1 MSAAICTSRSNRDG
15 GFMGLEASSS
25 QLDAQEV
32 RKRRREAYL
41 VLPLGILFLVFTWI
55 QYKLFDIS
63 QALPFVHAVFFFGLV
78 NFNIILFLLLFF
90 LIFRNI
96 VKVFAERQGG
106 VIGSSL
112 KAKLIAAFVVFS
124 FVPTVLMFLVSVF
137 YINNSFDKWFSEK
150 MAGVLKNSLEV
161 TNAYYLN
168 AKKKN
173 YHFASRIASDLQRT
187 RHPTKKILQ
196 ELQTK
201 YSVDAVEFYPGL
213 FGAREI
219 AIAPEEGLP
228 DLPKV
233 SLEFLKKG
241 IEAQSEASTIHHFGE
256 GNLVRVIVP
265 FSNDGAIVVSS
276 FVPLSLISRMNDI
289 TSAYED
295 FRDVNPLEYPLK
307 SIYLII
313 LVLMSL
319 VIFLGATWFGIYL
332 ARQLSIPLE
341 ELGEATARVAKGD
354 FRVVNTISGSK
365 EINRLIHS
373 FNTMTTTLQQ
383 TLSRL
388 DEHTRY
394 VEVVLSNVTTG
405 VISVD
410 HRGVITMINRRASQ
424 LLEIEAEGYLGKR
437 SKDIASLPVSD
448 VFRELKPDLE
458 HRTINNLQK
467 EIRIQVRD
475 REIPLQ
481 TTLSILHDD
490 AGRVLGKVLVFDD
503 LSPVLNAQRAAAW
516 TEVARRIAHE
526 IKNPLTPIRLAAQR
540 IQRKFGAQISDPA
553 FSECVEMIINQVDD
567 IKVLVNEFSNFAR
580 MPQVQPRRG
589 DFNRTVEDALKVFR
603 ESNLNLRF
611 VFTPDVLLPLFNFDP
626 EQMGRVVKNLI
637 DNSIA
642 ALKNVV
648 GGQIEIRTQFELQ
661 LRLVRLTISDNGIGI
676 PKGIRDR
683 IFEPY
688 VTSKSQGTGLGL
700 AIVKR
705 TVEDHNGFIRA
716 LPNSPQ
722 GTKIIVELPVQDITT
737 TLFAGEETV

>member
-1 MSAAICTSRSNRDG
+1 
-15 GFMGLEASSS
+15 MGQQTEVGV
-25 QLDAQEV
+25 LDAQEV

-41 VLPLGILFLVFTWI
+41 VLPLGILFLIFTWI

-90 LIFRNI
+90 LIFRNV
-96 VKVFAERQGG
+96 VKVFAERQSG

-173 YHFASRIASDLQRT
+173 YHFASRIASDLTTGGR
-187 RHPTKKILQ
+187 PTKKSLQ
-196 ELQTK
+196 ELQKK

-213 FGAREI
+213 FGSREI
-219 AIAPEEGLP
+219 AIAAEEGLP
-228 DLPKV
+228 ELPKV

-241 IEAQSEASTIHHFGE
+241 VESRSEASTIHHFGE

-265 FSNDGAIVVSS
+265 YARDGAIVVSS

-313 LVLMSL
+313 LVLMAL
-319 VIFLGATWFGIYL
+319 VIFLGATWFGFYL
-332 ARQLSIPLE
+332 ARQLSVPLE

-354 FRVVNTISGSK
+354 FRVVNITSGSR

-388 DEHTRY
+388 DEHTQY
-394 VEVVLSNVTTG
+394 VEVVLSSVTAG

-410 HRGVITMINRRASQ
+410 DRGNITMINRRASQ
-424 LLEIEAEGYLGKR
+424 LLGIEAENYLGKQLNEIL
-437 SKDIASLPVSD
+437 SSPVSD
-448 VFRELKPDLE
+448 VFRELKTDLE
-458 HRTINNLQK
+458 HRTISNLQK
-467 EIRIQVRD
+467 EIRIHIRD
-475 REIPLQ
+475 QEIPLQ
-481 TTLSILHDD
+481 TTLSVLHDD
-490 AGRVLGKVLVFDD
+490 KGHILGKVLVFDD

-540 IQRKFGAQISDPA
+540 IERKFGTQISDPA
-553 FSECVEMIINQVDD
+553 FTECVGMIINQVDD

-580 MPQVQPRRG
+580 MPQVQPRKG
-589 DFNRTVEDALKVFR
+589 DFNKTVEDALKVFR

-611 VFTPDVLLPLFNFDP
+611 VFIPDPQLPVFSFDP
-626 EQMGRVVKNLI
+626 EQIGRVVKNLL

-648 GGQIEIRTQFELQ
+648 GGEIEIRTQFEMQ
-661 LRLVRLTISDNGIGI
+661 LRLVRLTIADNGIGI

-688 VTSKSQGTGLGL
+688 VTSKTQGTGLGL

-705 TVEDHNGFIRA
+705 TVEDHSGFIRA

-722 GTKIIVELPVQDITT
+722 GTKMIVELPVQDAMTP
-737 TLFAGEETV
+737 LFAGEETV